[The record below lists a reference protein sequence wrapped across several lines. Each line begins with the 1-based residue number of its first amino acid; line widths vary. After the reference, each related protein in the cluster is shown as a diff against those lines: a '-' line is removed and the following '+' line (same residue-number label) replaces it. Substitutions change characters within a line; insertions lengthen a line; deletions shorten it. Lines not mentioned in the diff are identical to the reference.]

1 MAIVKEYAEELR
13 ESLSGAAFKDQDQFR
28 KEVEPDL
35 RAGYFAEVEH
45 VGKSIFGRNFK
56 VRK

>member
-1 MAIVKEYAEELR
+1 MSIMKEYAEELR
-13 ESLSGAAFKDQDQFR
+13 EGLSAKAFQDADQFR

-35 RAGYFAEVEH
+35 RAGYFEEVEH
-45 VGKSIFGRNFK
+45 IGKSIFGRSFK